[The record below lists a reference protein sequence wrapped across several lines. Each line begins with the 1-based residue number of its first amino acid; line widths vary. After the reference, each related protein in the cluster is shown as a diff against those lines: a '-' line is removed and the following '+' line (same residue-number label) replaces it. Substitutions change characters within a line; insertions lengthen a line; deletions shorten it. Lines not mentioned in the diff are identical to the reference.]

1 MFVCSKLFSPLNY
14 WRIYHKEKVIFDI
27 VLPVVC
33 AASFLILNY
42 TIFPHKISILGS
54 KGIVDLI
61 NGILQILSGF
71 YIASLAAIATA
82 SLPRLDEPMKG
93 ATPLYIGKKTKNSNS
108 SGVLNPSVWL
118 LIFHELACLFYWRNC

>member
-1 MFVCSKLFSPLNY
+1 MNQLDVYK
-14 WRIYHKEKVIFDI
+14 RQ

-93 ATPLYIGKKTKNSNS
+93 ATPLYIC
-108 SGVLNPSVWL
+108 L
-118 LIFHELACLFYWRNC
+118 LYTSISD

>member
-82 SLPRLDEPMKG
+82 SLPRLVRANERCYPII
-93 ATPLYIGKKTKNSNS
+93 YRKKTKK
-108 SGVLNPSVWL
+108 
-118 LIFHELACLFYWRNC
+118 